1 MIKTKISAGFCKV
14 IFADFTPSASYSLC
28 MAKNEAES
36 CVISIV
42 VDESL
47 SGCLELTSPK
57 TGFTVELEREHTI
70 EIDGVKYPD
79 PLVPMSNGELTIE
92 AGEIANILVRFTTAA
107 DTPAGEHEFAF
118 SLKNSAGESLVNYTV
133 SVKVWDFALPEDRIV
148 STMGLTRG
156 GISRAHGLSS
166 LPEDGRKERE
176 QELYVKYY
184 DLLLENGVSAYDL
197 PYDILDPRADEYM
210 SSPKVGAFRVN
221 SHCPEET
228 LMKYYEKLSTNPT
241 WMEKAFFYPIDEPR
255 VPEHLLEVIHVS
267 DKLHELCPGIKIVS
281 PFFKNLDFNDEMDE
295 IELLIKYLD
304 ILCPKL
310 TCWNDEFIYA
320 ENKAHLEHFGTFRGR
335 MDAARDSGKTMWQYV
350 CWEPG
355 KPYTNLYVNEDGLDH
370 RVLFWQQHQ
379 VGAHGFLYWCVNW
392 WECTEDPWT
401 DMATVKDLG
410 PDVYGDG
417 SLVYNGNR
425 VGIDGPCSSVRLEAV
440 RDGLEDAEML
450 AMAEKLLGK
459 EWTDA
464 HVRSVTED
472 LTHYT
477 DDAEYF
483 LEKRRELGDAI
494 EAEVKA

>member
-1 MIKTKISAGFCKV
+1 MLKTRISAGFTKV
-14 IFADFTPSASYSLC
+14 ISPDFAESTSYTLY

-42 VDESL
+42 SDEAASVH
-47 SGCLELTSPK
+47 LELPK
-57 TGFTVELEREHTI
+57 IPTGFSVELEREHTI

-79 PLVPMSNGELTIE
+79 PLVPISDRPLTIE
-92 AGEIANILVRFTTAA
+92 AGDITNILVRFTTTA
-107 DTPAGEHEFAF
+107 DTPAGEHEIKL
-118 SLKNSAGESLVNYTV
+118 SLKNEGGESLAEYTV
-133 SVKVWDFALPEDRIV
+133 SVKVWDFALSEEDRIV
-148 STMGLTRG
+148 STMGIIRG
-156 GISRAHGLSS
+156 CISRAHNLRD
-166 LPEDGRKERE
+166 LPESERKARE

-184 DLLLENGVSAYDL
+184 DLLLKNGVSAYDL

-221 SHCPEET
+221 SHCPEEKIT
-228 LMKYYEKLSTNPT
+228 KYYEKLSTNPT

-255 VPEHLLEVIHVS
+255 VPEHLYEVIKLS
-267 DKLHELCPGIKIVS
+267 DKLHALCPNIKIIS

-304 ILCPKL
+304 ILCPKI

-320 ENKAHLEHFGTFRGR
+320 ENKAHLEKFGTFGAR
-335 MDAARDSGKTMWQYV
+335 MDAARNMGKTIWQYV

-379 VGAHGFLYWCVNW
+379 VGAHGFLYWCANW
-392 WECTEDPWT
+392 WESVEDPWT

-417 SLVYNGNR
+417 AVMYNGNR

-440 RDGLEDAEML
+440 RDGLEDAQML

-494 EAEVKA
+494 EAAVK